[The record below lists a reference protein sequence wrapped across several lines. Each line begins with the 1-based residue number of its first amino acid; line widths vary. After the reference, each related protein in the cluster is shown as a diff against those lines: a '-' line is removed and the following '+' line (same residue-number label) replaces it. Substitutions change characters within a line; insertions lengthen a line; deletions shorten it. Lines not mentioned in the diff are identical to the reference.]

1 VKLRRP
7 IHKQLSD
14 ARRGSRLDCLPR
26 CFNCFSI
33 SLVHST
39 VECTRLIE
47 TIERYGSCVDCI
59 QG

>member
-1 VKLRRP
+1 MKLRRP

-39 VECTRLIE
+39 VECTRLISKQLKDM
-47 TIERYGSCVDCI
+47 IMSSVY
-59 QG
+59 